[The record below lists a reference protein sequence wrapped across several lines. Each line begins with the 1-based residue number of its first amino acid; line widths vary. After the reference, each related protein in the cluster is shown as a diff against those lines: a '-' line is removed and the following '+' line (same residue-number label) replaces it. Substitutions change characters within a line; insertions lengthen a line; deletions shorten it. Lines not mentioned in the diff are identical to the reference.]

1 MPLSWVLKP
10 IAIASAVAFGALG
23 VLSRRYQRARF
34 YFNLTIYVTTL
45 ASASFW
51 GLLISIIATAAGQR
65 YNINYLVARSFY
77 HIAHPLM
84 GLHFDVEGQEH
95 LDGLLTARDGKP
107 QSAVIIGNHQSM
119 LDILYLGR
127 IFPKRT
133 SIMAKKELKMTPI
146 LGQYMTLSG
155 AVFID
160 RKNRKDAVNTVEQ
173 AGATMKKN
181 DVSIWIFPEGTR
193 SLHPEPTM
201 LPFKKG
207 AFHLAVQAQIPVVPV
222 VCENYHR
229 LFDSK
234 SRLDGGRLKIKI
246 LPPISTKGL
255 TADDVHALAESTQ
268 KLMLETLIEISAPA
282 PSPAPKA
289 LRAADSSTAK
299 TTSSQ
304 LIVDGDNKL
313 RSRSASDTP
322 ATSSIAA
329 STESL
334 TTEDEMD
341 DDAVL
346 LKRPKAE

>member
-45 ASASFW
+45 ASASLW

-65 YNINYLVARSFY
+65 YNINYFVARSFY
-77 HIAHPLM
+77 QIAHPLM

-95 LDGLLTARDGKP
+95 LDGLLTARNGKP
-107 QSAVIIGNHQSM
+107 QSAVILGNHQSM

-127 IFPKRT
+127 IFPRRT

-160 RKNRKDAVNTVEQ
+160 RKNRKNAVATVEQ
-173 AGATMKKN
+173 AGASMKKN

-193 SLHPEPTM
+193 SLHPEPSM

-207 AFHLAVQAQIPVVPV
+207 AFHLAVQAQVPVVPV
-222 VCENYHR
+222 VCENYYR

-234 SRLDGGRLKIKI
+234 TRLDGGRLKIKI
-246 LPPISTKGL
+246 LPPIPTVGL
-255 TADDVHALAESTQ
+255 TADDVTSLVESTQ
-268 KLMLETLIEISAPA
+268 KLMLETLKEISAP
-282 PSPAPKA
+282 PAPPAIKA
-289 LRAADSSTAK
+289 PRAADSSSAK

-304 LIVDGDNKL
+304 LAVQGDTEL
-313 RSRSASDTP
+313 RSRAASDT
-322 ATSSIAA
+322 AAKSITT

-334 TTEDEMD
+334 QTTEDEMD

>member
-23 VLSRRYQRARF
+23 VLSRRYERARF

-51 GLLISIIATAAGQR
+51 GLLISVIATAAGQR
-65 YNINYLVARSFY
+65 YNINYYVARSFY
-77 HIAHPLM
+77 QIAHPLM

-107 QSAVIIGNHQSM
+107 QSAVIVGSM

-160 RKNRKDAVNTVEQ
+160 RKNRKNAVHTVEE
-173 AGATMKKN
+173 AGAAMKKN

-193 SLHPEPTM
+193 SLHPEPTL

-207 AFHLAVQAQIPVVPV
+207 AFHLAVQAQIPIVPV

-234 SRLDGGRLKIKI
+234 TRLDGGRLKIKTV

-282 PSPAPKA
+282 PSAAPKA
-289 LRAADSSTAK
+289 IRAADSSTGK

-304 LIVDGDNKL
+304 LAVDGDNEL
-313 RSRSASDTP
+313 RPRSTSSDTP